1 MLLAGGDD
9 FGLIPWVAQMLGGHA
24 YHVQAVEHYY
34 SAALAVSILSVLA
47 FMVWRRVRRPGEAI
61 IPPKRTGVVALFDTA
76 VEWLLGLLEGI
87 IGPHAG
93 RHLPLLGTVFFY
105 ILCSNLIGLIPG
117 MSPPTSNLHTNLV
130 IAGTVFVYYNYMGIK
145 AQGLGNYLRHLMGP
159 VIWIA
164 PLLFGIEVI
173 SHVVRPFSLSIRLLG
188 NMTADHAVLSVFT
201 DLTKVIVP
209 VVFLGLGLFVCLVQA
224 FVFTLLSAVYI
235 GLAEAH
241 GEEH

>member
-1 MLLAGGDD
+1 MLLSTGHD
-9 FGLIPWVAQMLGGHA
+9 FALLPWFASLFGADPHVVARHA
-24 YHVQAVEHYY
+24 PFY
-34 SAALAVSILSVLA
+34 SAGIVVAFCTVVSLL
-47 FMVWRRVRRPGEAI
+47 VWRRIRQPGVAI
-61 IPPKRTGVVALFDTA
+61 IPDGQIGLVGIFDVA
-76 VEWLLGLLEGI
+76 VEWLSGLLESI
-87 IGPHAG
+87 IGAG
-93 RHLPLLGTVFFY
+93 SRRHLPFIGTIFFY
-105 ILCSNLIGLIPG
+105 VLLCNLIGLIPG
-117 MSPPTSNLHTNLV
+117 MSPPTSDLHTNLV
-130 IAGTVFVYYNYMGIK
+130 IAGSVFVYYNYMGIK

-159 VIWIA
+159 VLWIA

-201 DLTKVIVP
+201 DLTKLFIPVI
-209 VVFLGLGLFVCLVQA
+209 FLGLGLFVCLVQA